1 MAYPGIAGKVAI
13 VAGAAGGI
21 GQALVAGF
29 VKEGLRVAAL
39 DIDDKGVRAL
49 QEKHR
54 EAKVLGLRI
63 DVSDPEN
70 CRRQVATVAER
81 LGTVHILVNNAALG
95 MNSVAD
101 DYDDEHLQIEDVP
114 DDLWRRFFAVN
125 VGGAFSRTRAVVP
138 IFRKQKW
145 GRVINVSTSILTMM
159 RKGFVPYGPT
169 KAALEAWSLIL
180 SRQLE
185 GSGITVNVVLPGG
198 PVDTIM
204 VPGEDRSALISPNV
218 MSRRCSA
225 CSQTRAER
233 SPGSASSRS
242 SGTRAWGPP
251 QRLRR
256 TRRPRGP
263 SWPSHS
269 QRCNRAHRVTAAG
282 W

>member
-1 MAYPGIAGKVAI
+1 VAYPGIAGKVAI
-13 VAGAAGGI
+13 VTGAAGGI
-21 GQALVAGF
+21 GKALVDAF

-39 DIDDKGVRAL
+39 DIDEKGVRAL
-49 QEKHR
+49 QAKHG

-63 DVSDPEN
+63 DVSDPED

-81 LGTVHILVNNAALG
+81 LGTAHILVNNAALG

-125 VGGAFSRTRAVVP
+125 VGGAFSMTRAVVP

-218 MSRRCSA
+218 MSPPMLALFTEAGDKVTGQRFIAVEWDESL
-225 CSQTRAER
+225 
-233 SPGSASSRS
+233 
-242 SGTRAWGPP
+242 GTDPATQAHAPAAWP
-251 QRLRR
+251 QLAKPFSKMQP
-256 TRRPRGP
+256 RP
-263 SWPSHS
+263 
-269 QRCNRAHRVTAAG
+269 
-282 W
+282 

>member
-1 MAYPGIAGKVAI
+1 VAYPGIAGKVAI
-13 VAGAAGGI
+13 VTGAAGGI
-21 GQALVAGF
+21 GKALVASF

-39 DIDDKGVRAL
+39 DVDEKGVRAL
-49 QEKHR
+49 QDSYGD
-54 EAKVLGLRI
+54 ANVLGLRI
-63 DVSDPEN
+63 DVSDPED
-70 CRRQVATVAER
+70 CHRQVAAVVER

-95 MNSVAD
+95 MNAVAD

-125 VGGAFSRTRAVVP
+125 VNGAFFMTRSVVP

-198 PVDTIM
+198 PVDTAM
-204 VPGEDRSALISPNV
+204 VLGEDRSALISPDV
-218 MSRRCSA
+218 MSPPMLALFTETGGAVTGQRFIAVEWDESLGTDPA
-225 CSQTRAER
+225 AQPHAPAAWPQLAKPFSKMQPRA
-233 SPGSASSRS
+233 
-242 SGTRAWGPP
+242 
-251 QRLRR
+251 
-256 TRRPRGP
+256 
-263 SWPSHS
+263 
-269 QRCNRAHRVTAAG
+269 
-282 W
+282 